1 MNERT
6 LRRGVR
12 AAMALFLV
20 TLLSLLVPGCRIV
33 QGPPAEDVPPPVTAT
48 PEKKTAKPS
57 GRRPGVVN
65 IETEQNLRDTRAAGT
80 GVVLTATG
88 LVLTN
93 NHVIRG
99 ATKIQGTDTDN
110 RRTYTARVV
119 GYDRAGDIAVIR
131 LEGATRLKAAAFA
144 SASGVEIGDPV
155 TAVGNAGGEGGRPRV
170 VTGRVTALEQSVTA
184 RDDSSGTTERL
195 TGLIE
200 TDAPIKPGDS
210 GGPLLNSDGKVIGI
224 NTAASAGLPRNASEG
239 TDHRGY
245 AIPSDRALEIAR
257 QIQRGEASL
266 TVHIGA
272 TAMLG
277 VKVRSNA
284 NSPGAVVAEV
294 IPGSPAETAG
304 IPVGASIVTFDG
316 RGVDS
321 PNTLTT
327 LMLAHHPGDIVQ
339 VQWTTAQGAQVSAT
353 VRLAEGPPQ

>member
-1 MNERT
+1 TPPRTGWPPSPPCASAATPTGSCSATTLAASSTGSGPTPRRSRRCSRTGTTGTSATTCCRPCAPPASPTPRWTRCSWRTPGATSPADALTGRRRRPPPPRVPPLARRPPDHGRGANPRISGIMDGKRGGGQVNERT

-65 IETEQNLRDTRAAGT
+65 IETEQNLRGTRAAGT

-200 TDAPIKPGDS
+200 TDAPIEPGDS
-210 GGPLLNSDGKVIGI
+210 GG
-224 NTAASAGLPRNASEG
+224 
-239 TDHRGY
+239 
-245 AIPSDRALEIAR
+245 
-257 QIQRGEASL
+257 
-266 TVHIGA
+266 
-272 TAMLG
+272 
-277 VKVRSNA
+277 
-284 NSPGAVVAEV
+284 
-294 IPGSPAETAG
+294 
-304 IPVGASIVTFDG
+304 
-316 RGVDS
+316 
-321 PNTLTT
+321 
-327 LMLAHHPGDIVQ
+327 
-339 VQWTTAQGAQVSAT
+339 
-353 VRLAEGPPQ
+353 